1 MNNMRKKAMKKR
13 LVAAVITAAFLTVVG
28 LLSFAGCKQKD
39 PKYDVAIK
47 VSNNFG
53 MEWVFEPG
61 VDELYYEFEYTG
73 EEMTFGIDEYY
84 VYGAPHGGD
93 RWLDCA
99 GVAISCFKGS
109 YWYRSPEGETSSPR
123 IIKER
128 GEYSIHY
135 TTNNSS
141 WNYRSIRLNITVK

>member
-1 MNNMRKKAMKKR
+1 MKTRK
-13 LVAAVITAAFLTVVG
+13 LVVAVIAALILTVVG
-28 LLSFAGCKQKD
+28 LLSFAGWKQKD

-99 GVAISCFKGS
+99 GVAENYFWGS
-109 YWYRSPEGETSSPR
+109 YWYRSLDGETSSPR

-128 GEYSIHY
+128 GEYSIQY
-135 TTNNSS
+135 GTQNSS

>member
-1 MNNMRKKAMKKR
+1 MGEKAMKKR
-13 LVAAVITAAFLTVVG
+13 LSAAVITAAFLAVVG

-93 RWLDCA
+93 RWLDYA
-99 GVAISCFKGS
+99 ASALGRFSASWGYIN
-109 YWYRSPEGETSSPR
+109 PEGKNENVHSVLEKGDYCYA
-123 IIKER
+123 I
-128 GEYSIHY
+128 Y
-135 TTNNSS
+135 TNYSS
-141 WNYRSIRLNITVK
+141 WNYRSVRLYITVK

>member
-1 MNNMRKKAMKKR
+1 MKVKKTVASLIAA
-13 LVAAVITAAFLTVVG
+13 LVLTVIV
-28 LLSFAGCKQKD
+28 LLSFTGCKQED

-47 VSNNFG
+47 VSNNYG

-61 VDELYYEFEYTG
+61 VDELSYEFEYTG
-73 EEMTFGIDEYY
+73 EDMTFGISEYY
-84 VYGAPHGGD
+84 VYDHPIYGNMWLGNDGASLNYF
-93 RWLDCA
+93 W
-99 GVAISCFKGS
+99 SS

-135 TTNNSS
+135 IAENPS
-141 WNYRSIRLNITVK
+141 WNYRSVRLYITVI

>member
-1 MNNMRKKAMKKR
+1 MRKKAMKKR

-28 LLSFAGCKQKD
+28 LLSFVGCKQKD
-39 PKYDVAIK
+39 PTYDVAIK

-99 GVAISCFKGS
+99 GIAINWFEGG
-109 YWYRSPEGETSSPR
+109 YWYKSPEGETSSPR

>member
-1 MNNMRKKAMKKR
+1 MRKKAMKKR
-13 LVAAVITAAFLTVVG
+13 LVAAVITAVFLTVVG

-99 GVAISCFKGS
+99 GVAISWFEGS
-109 YWYRSPEGETSSPR
+109 YWYRSSEGETSSPR
-123 IIKER
+123 IIKEK

>member
-1 MNNMRKKAMKKR
+1 MKVKKT
-13 LVAAVITAAFLTVVG
+13 VSVVTAFLLTVIA
-28 LLSFAGCKQKD
+28 LLSFTGCKQED

-47 VSNNFG
+47 VANNYG

-73 EEMTFGIDEYY
+73 EDMAFGIDAYY
-84 VYGAPHGGD
+84 VYGDPHIGD

-99 GVAISCFKGS
+99 GAAINDFWG
-109 YWYRSPEGETSSPR
+109 SSPLYTSPTGEQYNTR

-135 TTNNSS
+135 
-141 WNYRSIRLNITVK
+141 ITKKEHKAVDIVSMYIQKH

>member
-1 MNNMRKKAMKKR
+1 MKVKKT
-13 LVAAVITAAFLTVVG
+13 VSVVTAFLLTVIA
-28 LLSFAGCKQKD
+28 LLSFTGCKQED

-47 VSNNFG
+47 VANNYG

-73 EEMTFGIDEYY
+73 EDMTFGIDAYY
-84 VYGAPHGGD
+84 VYGDPHIGD

-99 GVAISCFKGS
+99 GAAINDFWG
-109 YWYRSPEGETSSPR
+109 SSPLYTSPTGEQYNTR

-128 GEYSIHY
+128 GEYSIAY
-135 TTNNSS
+135 GTKNSS
-141 WNYRSIRLNITVK
+141 WNYRSVRLYITVI

>member
-1 MNNMRKKAMKKR
+1 MKANKSV
-13 LVAAVITAAFLTVVG
+13 VAVVGAFLLTVIA
-28 LLSFAGCKQKD
+28 LSGFAGCKQED

-47 VSNNFG
+47 VSNNYG

-73 EEMTFGIDEYY
+73 EEMTFGIDDYY
-84 VYGAPHGGD
+84 VYGDPHGGD

-99 GVAISCFKGS
+99 GAAENFFWGS

-128 GEYSIHY
+128 GEYSIQY
-135 TTNNSS
+135 GTQNSS
-141 WNYRSIRLNITVK
+141 WNARSIILYITVK

>member
-1 MNNMRKKAMKKR
+1 MRKKAMKKR
-13 LVAAVITAAFLTVVG
+13 LAAAVITAAFLTVTG

-93 RWLDCA
+93 RWLDNDGASLNWFHGTYC
-99 GVAISCFKGS
+99 
-109 YWYRSPEGETSSPR
+109 TR
-123 IIKER
+123 I
-128 GEYSIHY
+128 
-135 TTNNSS
+135 
-141 WNYRSIRLNITVK
+141 

>member
-1 MNNMRKKAMKKR
+1 MRKKAMKKR

-28 LLSFAGCKQKD
+28 LLSFVGCKQKD

-47 VSNNFG
+47 VSNNYG

-93 RWLDCA
+93 RWFDCA

-109 YWYRSPEGETSSPR
+109 YWYRSPEGETSSPK

-141 WNYRSIRLNITVK
+141 WNCRSIRLNITVK

>member
-1 MNNMRKKAMKKR
+1 MKGKKS
-13 LVAAVITAAFLTVVG
+13 VVAVIGAFLLTIIAS
-28 LLSFAGCKQKD
+28 LSFAGCKQEE

-47 VSNNFG
+47 VANNYG

-61 VDELYYEFEYTG
+61 VDELYYDFEYTG
-73 EEMTFGIDEYY
+73 EDMTFGIDEYY

-99 GVAISCFKGS
+99 GSAINYFGGN

-135 TTNNSS
+135 ITKNSS